1 MSLTDIKSKNDIHK
15 NQLNDKGRVE
25 KLAIIDYL
33 VHVFLVY
40 KENIN
45 GEGVKENGEGGG
57 GG

>member
-45 GEGVKENGEGGG
+45 GEGVKEKE
-57 GG
+57 